1 MALMYV
7 YNFSHLCSCLRGTKD
22 YFIPSVEKYLQLPV
36 LLVISMEF
44 KALSR
49 SSLKLWKNKQKQNC
63 RRGEENWGKGS
74 EET

>member
-44 KALSR
+44 KALTPSADPP
-49 SSLKLWKNKQKQNC
+49 
-63 RRGEENWGKGS
+63 
-74 EET
+74 

>member
-7 YNFSHLCSCLRGTKD
+7 YNFNYLCSCLRGTKD

-44 KALSR
+44 KALTPSADPP
-49 SSLKLWKNKQKQNC
+49 
-63 RRGEENWGKGS
+63 
-74 EET
+74 